1 MDIGTAV
8 NRIAERT
15 YESRRLWGQSMRQR
29 RTEYTDVY
37 GIPYTSEI
45 ESNKKFIYRILIS
58 PDLEYYERFQFKL
71 HVEANG
77 KIDPDLFRLEMT
89 DTETYDD
96 DDYDWVDLSPYF
108 AEQQNE
114 WVDGTGYFPTEAIG
128 ETESNDFYDILDACG
143 MVALEDKANGTDRK
157 SMLLNAGSKLI
168 RISSPVKC
176 DVTLTLVLKYSTI
189 NR

>member
-15 YESRRLWGQSMRQR
+15 YESRRLWGQSLRQR
-29 RTEYTDVY
+29 RTEFTDVY

-45 ESNKKFIYRILIS
+45 ESNKQFIYRIMIS

-71 HVEANG
+71 HVEAEGSIN
-77 KIDPDLFRLEMT
+77 PDKFTLEMT

-96 DDYDWVDLSPYF
+96 NDYEWVDLTDYLE
-108 AEQQNE
+108 EQQNE
-114 WVDGTGYFPTEAIG
+114 WVDGSGYFPTEAIG
-128 ETESNDFYDILDACG
+128 ETGDDDFYDILDACG
-143 MVALEDKANGTDRK
+143 MIALEDKGKDEDRK

-168 RISSPVKC
+168 RIKSPVKC
-176 DVTLTLVLKYSTI
+176 DVTMNLFLKYSTI